1 METETYNK
9 TDVQLTYL
17 YVFNVGM
24 APGLKAQVHVAVIYL
39 ENNVHVLLFSVLDSL
54 TISFADI

>member
-24 APGLKAQVHVAVIYL
+24 APALKAQVNLALIFKKIKKRIISLLAQTYL
-39 ENNVHVLLFSVLDSL
+39 
-54 TISFADI
+54 T

>member
-24 APGLKAQVHVAVIYL
+24 APALKARVNLTLRYL
-39 ENNVHVLLFSVLDSL
+39 KRSRSE
-54 TISFADI
+54 